1 MIKRESIKKQISQAI
16 KQLPSIATIY
26 RENINKYNERVDFNK
41 IAELEGLFYGTEKYI
56 KKEIHT
62 EEDVHYFTVIN
73 KNFLTVYDELSM
85 RVKQGDILKV
95 EDRFFKINDVGEN
108 MQIYCL
114 MFLTEYENLQS
125 IDEYILEDNIVHE
138 ITEYDNE
145 PEIKFR

>member
-1 MIKRESIKKQISQAI
+1 MINRESIKKQISQAI

-26 RENINKYNERVDFNK
+26 RENINKYNERVGFNK

-56 KKEIHT
+56 KKEIQT
-62 EEDVHYFTVIN
+62 EEDGQFFTVIN

-125 IDEYILEDNIVHE
+125 IDGYILEDNIVHE

>member
-1 MIKRESIKKQISQAI
+1 MINRESIKKQISQAI

-26 RENINKYNERVDFNK
+26 RENINKYNERVGFNK

-56 KKEIHT
+56 KKEIRT
-62 EEDVHYFTVIN
+62 EEDGQFFTVIN

-95 EDRFFKINDVGEN
+95 EDRFYKINDVGEN

>member
-1 MIKRESIKKQISQAI
+1 MINRESIKKQISQAI

-26 RENINKYNERVDFNK
+26 RENINKYNERVGFNK

-56 KKEIHT
+56 KKEIHA
-62 EEDVHYFTVIN
+62 EEDGQFFTVIN

-145 PEIKFR
+145 AEIKFR

>member
-1 MIKRESIKKQISQAI
+1 MINKESIKKQISQAI
-16 KQLPSIATIY
+16 KQLPSIATVY
-26 RENINKYNERVDFNK
+26 RENINKYNERVGFNK

-62 EEDVHYFTVIN
+62 EEDGQYFTVTN

-95 EDRFFKINDVGEN
+95 EDRFYKINDVGEN

-138 ITEYDNE
+138 ITEYGDE
-145 PEIKFR
+145 FHGKFN

>member
-1 MIKRESIKKQISQAI
+1 MINRESIKKQISQAI

-26 RENINKYNERVDFNK
+26 RENINKYNERVGFNK
-41 IAELEGLFYGTEKYI
+41 IAEIEGVFYSVESSVKEEISTSEEGQLFPLR
-56 KKEIHT
+56 
-62 EEDVHYFTVIN
+62 N

-145 PEIKFR
+145 AEIKFR

>member
-1 MIKRESIKKQISQAI
+1 MINKESIKKQISQAI
-16 KQLPSIATIY
+16 KQLPSIATVY
-26 RENINKYNERVDFNK
+26 RENINKYNERVGFNK

-62 EEDVHYFTVIN
+62 EEDGQYFTVIN

-95 EDRFFKINDVGEN
+95 EDRFYKINDVGEN

-138 ITEYDNE
+138 ITEYNNE
-145 PEIKFR
+145 LEIKFR

>member
-1 MIKRESIKKQISQAI
+1 MINRESIKKQISQAI

-26 RENINKYNERVDFNK
+26 RENINKYNERVGFNK

-62 EEDVHYFTVIN
+62 EEDGQYFTVTN

-145 PEIKFR
+145 AEIKFR

>member
-1 MIKRESIKKQISQAI
+1 MINKESIKIQISQAI
-16 KQLPSIATIY
+16 KQLPSIATVY
-26 RENINKYNERVDFNK
+26 RENINKYNERVGFNK

-62 EEDVHYFTVIN
+62 EEDGQFFTVIN

-145 PEIKFR
+145 AEIKFR